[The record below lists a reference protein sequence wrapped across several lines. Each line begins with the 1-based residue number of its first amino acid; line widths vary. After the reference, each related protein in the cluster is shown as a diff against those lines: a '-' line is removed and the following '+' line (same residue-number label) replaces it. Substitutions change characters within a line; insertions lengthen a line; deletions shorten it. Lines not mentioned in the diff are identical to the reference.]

1 MTLDAITRAQLQQRT
16 GSERYIYL
24 PAMVAAI
31 GGLLFGFDTAV
42 INGAI
47 VFIKREFMLSD
58 SKTEVATSA
67 LLLGCVVGASLAVLT
82 SGRFGRKKTL
92 LGAAA
97 LFAISSIGA
106 AIPRNLIESV
116 EIHSGRTSSTKPSL
130 LLRVGD

>member
-1 MTLDAITRAQLQQRT
+1 MSMHLDASTLGQTQQAQS

-47 VFIKREFMLSD
+47 VFIKRQFMLSD
-58 SKTEVATSA
+58 SQTEVAASG
-67 LLLGCVVGASLAVLT
+67 LLLGCVVGASLAALT
-82 SGRFGRKKTL
+82 SDRFGRKKVL
-92 LGAAA
+92 LWAAS

-106 AIPRNLIESV
+106 AIPRNLMEFVIARFA
-116 EIHSGRTSSTKPSL
+116 GA
-130 LLRVGD
+130 